1 MNGLSRRSDNSL
13 FSLFDD
19 FFSPLNFVSNERV
32 FNPAI
37 DITENEKSYEIV
49 AEVPGMTENDITVS
63 VDEDVMCIKG
73 EKKFEEEK
81 KEQNFHRI
89 ERRYGA
95 FERRIRLPR
104 GTNLEKIEADYDN
117 GLLKISIPKEEVK
130 TQKIEIKS
138 KK

>member
-19 FFSPLNFVSNERV
+19 FFSPLNFVSSERV

-49 AEVPGMTENDITVS
+49 AEVPGMTDNDITVS

-89 ERRYGA
+89 ERRYGS

-104 GTNLEKIEADYDN
+104 GTNLEKIEADYEN
-117 GLLKISIPKEEVK
+117 GLLKINIPKEEVK

-138 KK
+138 RK